1 MGKGME
7 SEGLTLR
14 PLSLLLLSPLLPFP
28 PIGLLTRA
36 RLNRQE
42 IFEMKICL
50 FLFLFLILYTPRPF
64 SNKITL
70 AKKHKSN
77 YNHFLKQKKKTT
89 ADLPGGRVCIGFSS
103 SNDFLTVF
111 YIDTRWG
118 AP

>member
-1 MGKGME
+1 MHN
-7 SEGLTLR
+7 THAR
-14 PLSLLLLSPLLPFP
+14 VDRDPDPFSFN
-28 PIGLLTRA
+28 A
-36 RLNRQE
+36 RVNATG
-42 IFEMKICL
+42 IAIYFYFI
-50 FLFLFLILYTPRPF
+50 LFLILYTPRPF

>member
-1 MGKGME
+1 MVGQI
-7 SEGLTLR
+7 SAATF
-14 PLSLLLLSPLLPFP
+14 S
-28 PIGLLTRA
+28 I
-36 RLNRQE
+36 
-42 IFEMKICL
+42 
-50 FLFLFLILYTPRPF
+50 LFLILYTPRPF